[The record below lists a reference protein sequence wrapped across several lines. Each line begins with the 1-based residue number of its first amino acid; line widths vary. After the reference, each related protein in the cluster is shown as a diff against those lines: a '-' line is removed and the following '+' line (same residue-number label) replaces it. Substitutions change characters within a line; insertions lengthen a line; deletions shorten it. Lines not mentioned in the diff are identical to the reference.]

1 MVGLYHFEWSWTTP
15 NSNFNVT
22 QLFDAEYLRN
32 GTTDRHSYNE
42 ILIWDLHTPDWKEGV
57 ISSDLEWLSEIFSG
71 MKHIVRSL
79 CDSWASCYEMR
90 DIDIGMLS
98 VCSRQGVAN
107 RVAGGR
113 RPPSRKLWHI
123 VGSKR
128 RCWLLEK
135 TTKCLWQGASTL
147 RQRQQNSAFNCTHSL
162 TAALDQLRVVAT
174 GSCHCLLCALSTF
187 QNHITPTRPKR

>member
-22 QLFDAEYLRN
+22 PLFDAEYLRN

-42 ILIWDLHTPDWKEGV
+42 ILIWDLHTPDWREGV

-98 VCSRQGVAN
+98 VW
-107 RVAGGR
+107 
-113 RPPSRKLWHI
+113 RPS
-123 VGSKR
+123 V
-128 RCWLLEK
+128 
-135 TTKCLWQGASTL
+135 CLSLRLARFGIASTEFNIL
-147 RQRQQNSAFNCTHSL
+147 SYFFQRLVDPFQVLNTSAKFRRSWIQVIL
-162 TAALDQLRVVAT
+162 
-174 GSCHCLLCALSTF
+174 
-187 QNHITPTRPKR
+187 